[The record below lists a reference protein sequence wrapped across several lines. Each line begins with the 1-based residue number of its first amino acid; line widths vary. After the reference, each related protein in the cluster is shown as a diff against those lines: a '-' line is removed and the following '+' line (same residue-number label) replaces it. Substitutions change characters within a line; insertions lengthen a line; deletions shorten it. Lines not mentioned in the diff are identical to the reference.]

1 MAREQTAPTND
12 PAQRRGS
19 NTVVAS
25 TLIGSH
31 SIQHMYQ
38 RGFLVIIPQIY
49 AALGLAPIQVGLL
62 DAVRQGSGGI
72 FSMGGG
78 MMVDRLQHL
87 RGLFL
92 GASLG
97 LMALGYLVVGLAPS
111 YLLILVALSFA
122 SSAGSLWHPPALGI
136 LSQRYPQ
143 RRGLMLSLHRST
155 GNLGETVA
163 PILVGALLAV
173 LAWQHVL
180 LWAAVPTT
188 VVALAIMLLLWNV
201 GGDRVSTKQGGRGL
215 GQQFRD
221 LGGLFRNRGLLSLI
235 IVSGVRGMG
244 DRGLLLFL
252 PLYLAE
258 KLAMDSFM
266 QGVHLSLLTAA
277 AIVCGPLIGVLS
289 DRIGRKPVMVGV
301 MAVSAVL
308 AGLMIIGNSGVPLL
322 LLVALLGTVMFS
334 INSLV
339 QAAAMDLGEG
349 KRLEGSLI
357 GLLWGSNAAFGFFP
371 PLILGGLVGAFG
383 FEVIFP
389 YSAVLYLV
397 GAIAAISLPRTAT
410 PVQKST

>member
-1 MAREQTAPTND
+1 MAREQAAPPNAS
-12 PAQRRGS
+12 AQRRGS
-19 NTVVAS
+19 NAVVAS

-49 AALGLAPIQVGLL
+49 AALGLAPLQVGLL
-62 DAVRQGSGGI
+62 DAVRQGSGGL

-122 SSAGSLWHPPALGI
+122 ASAGSLWHPPALGI

-163 PILVGALLAV
+163 PVLVGALLAV
-173 LAWQHVL
+173 LAWQTVL
-180 LWAAVPTT
+180 LWAAVPTFI
-188 VVALAIMLLLWNV
+188 VAAAIMLLLWNV
-201 GGDRVSTKQGGRGL
+201 GGARVSTKQGGRGL

-235 IVSGVRGMG
+235 VVSGVRGMG

-252 PLYLAE
+252 PLYLSE
-258 KLAMDSFM
+258 ELGMGSVM

-308 AGLMIIGNSGVPLL
+308 AGLMIVGNSGVSLIV
-322 LLVALLGTVMFS
+322 LVAPSTHSSSGHRHVLHQLPTPSRPPPWTWARASGWRAA
-334 INSLV
+334 SL
-339 QAAAMDLGEG
+339 
-349 KRLEGSLI
+349 RHI
-357 GLLWGSNAAFGFFP
+357 P
-371 PLILGGLVGAFG
+371 
-383 FEVIFP
+383 
-389 YSAVLYLV
+389 
-397 GAIAAISLPRTAT
+397 
-410 PVQKST
+410 

>member
-1 MAREQTAPTND
+1 MAREQAAPVS
-12 PAQRRGS
+12 PPEQRRGS
-19 NTVVAS
+19 NVVVAS

-49 AALGLAPIQVGLL
+49 AALGLAPLQVGLL

-92 GASLG
+92 GASLA

-111 YLLILVALSFA
+111 YLLILIALSFA
-122 SSAGSLWHPPALGI
+122 ASAGSLWHPPALGI

-155 GNLGETVA
+155 GNLGETIA
-163 PILVGALLAV
+163 PVLVGALLAV
-173 LAWQHVL
+173 IAWRTVL
-180 LWAAVPTT
+180 LWAAVPTFI
-188 VVALAIMLLLWNV
+188 VAAAIMLLLWNV
-201 GGDRVSTKQGGRGL
+201 GGAPVSTRDGGRGL

-221 LGGLFRNRGLLSLI
+221 LGGLFKNRGLLSLI
-235 IVSGVRGMG
+235 VVSGVRGMG

-252 PLYLAE
+252 PLYLAQE
-258 KLAMDSFM
+258 LEMDPFM

-301 MAVSAVL
+301 MAISAVL
-308 AGLMIIGNSGVPLL
+308 ASLMIVGNSGVPLI

-371 PLILGGLVGAFG
+371 PLILGGLVEAFG
-383 FEVIFP
+383 FGVIFP

-397 GAIAAISLPRTAT
+397 GALAAISLPRSAA
-410 PVQKST
+410 PIQSSP

>member
-1 MAREQTAPTND
+1 MARDQAATPKAPG
-12 PAQRRGS
+12 QRRGS
-19 NTVVAS
+19 NAVVAS

-49 AALGLAPIQVGLL
+49 AALNLAPLQVGLL
-62 DAVRQGSGGI
+62 DAVRQGSGGV

-92 GASLG
+92 GASLA

-122 SSAGSLWHPPALGI
+122 ASAGSLWHPPALGI

-173 LAWQHVL
+173 IAWQTVL
-180 LWAAVPTT
+180 LWAAVPT
-188 VVALAIMLLLWNV
+188 VIVALAIMLLLWNV
-201 GGDRVSTKQGGRGL
+201 GGARVSTQQGGRAL

-221 LGGLFRNRGLLSLI
+221 LGSLLRNRGLLSLI
-235 IVSGVRGMG
+235 VVSGVRGMG

-252 PLYLAE
+252 PLYLSE
-258 KLAMDSFM
+258 ELGMGSFM

-308 AGLMIIGNSGVPLL
+308 ASLMIVGNSGVSLMLL
-322 LLVALLGTVMFS
+322 IALLGTVMFS

-371 PLILGGLVGAFG
+371 PLILGVLVGAFG

-397 GAIAAISLPRTAT
+397 GALAAISLPRTAT
-410 PVQKST
+410 PVPAAS